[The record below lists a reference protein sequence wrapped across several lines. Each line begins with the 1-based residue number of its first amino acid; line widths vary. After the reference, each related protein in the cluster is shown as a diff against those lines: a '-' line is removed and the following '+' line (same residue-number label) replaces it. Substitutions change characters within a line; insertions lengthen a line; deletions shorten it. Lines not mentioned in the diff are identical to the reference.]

1 MKMLSIGLIIV
12 VYFLSRLDSSFCG
25 GFDRKLL

>member
-12 VYFLSRLDSSFCG
+12 ESSLSLLDSSLCSR
-25 GFDRKLL
+25 FDRNLL